1 MGDKKLYIFVEGND
15 DENLLNKVLKPII
28 KYDEIYTIQYSRRKI
43 RDVNNYINSINSIGA
58 DYIFITDI
66 DSSPCVTAKKE
77 EVVNKWN
84 KIEPGKIIIVVK
96 EIESWYVAGLDL
108 KKCQKLGIKN
118 FPCTD
123 ELTKE
128 QFRSIC
134 KTIDSLESLKAE
146 IRKLFDVETAKQ
158 KNRSFKY
165 FVEKY
170 CR

>member
-1 MGDKKLYIFVEGND
+1 MGYKKLFIFVEGND
-15 DENLLNKVLKPII
+15 DANLFNKVLKPII
-28 KYDEIYTIQYSRRKI
+28 KYDEISIIQYSSWEIRK
-43 RDVNNYINSINSIGA
+43 VNNYINSINCMGA
-58 DYIFITDI
+58 DYIFIRDI
-66 DSSPCVTAKKE
+66 DSTRCVTAKKE
-77 EVVNKWN
+77 EIVNKWN

-108 KKCQKLGIKN
+108 EKCNKLKIKN

-128 QFRSIC
+128 QFLFTC
-134 KTIDSLESLKAE
+134 KTTDSLESLKAE